1 MVWGAVTYSGVGK
14 LHILRGKIDAAPY
27 IDVHD
32 TSYLA
37 TVAESGLDL
46 TKVIFQQD
54 NAPIHTAKA
63 TKRWLSEHRVQTLV
77 WPPCSPDQS
86 IIENL
91 WDYVEKRLRKIQPA
105 AQTVE
110 QHTRNIEMA
119 WYATPVEYV
128 QALYD
133 SIPRRLE
140 ALRANHG
147 RYTKY

>member
-1 MVWGAVTYSGVGK
+1 MGRCN
-14 LHILRGKIDAAPY
+14 LQRRGEIACSTRKIDAAAY
-27 IDVHD
+27 IDVLN
-32 TSYLA
+32 TSYLT

-91 WDYVEKRLRKIQPA
+91 WDNVEKRLRKIQPA
-105 AQTVE
+105 AQTIE
-110 QHTRNIEMA
+110 QHIRNIEMA
-119 WYATPVEYV
+119 W
-128 QALYD
+128 
-133 SIPRRLE
+133 
-140 ALRANHG
+140 
-147 RYTKY
+147 